1 MPRSEAFWNDLH
13 VFAVQHSQFGLLLIL
28 ALIVAASLW
37 RWRPQDRK
45 PATSTLLFFV
55 IALCGL
61 ALSGVLT
68 ALDVRP
74 FAQGLHSA
82 SVFACGMAGIRLF
95 GLFLFRLA
103 LPLCRIN
110 LLRILEDLAELAGYC
125 TWLMVHLHAAG
136 LNLSGII
143 TTSAVM
149 TAVLAFSMQ
158 DTLGNILGGLALQL
172 DNSIKVG
179 DWIKVDDV
187 NGRVTDIRWRY
198 TAIETRNW
206 ETVIIPNSLLM
217 KGKFSV
223 IGRRNGQPLQW
234 RRWIYF
240 DVGYEHFAGKV
251 IDIAQNAIRNGRI
264 DNVAK
269 TPAANCLLLDFSPSS
284 ARYALRY
291 WLKDIEMDDA
301 TDSEVRSRLYAAL
314 QRAGIQLPYPHYHIH
329 LTNKDD
335 KYEQNK
341 RLRRIKER
349 MDALQQVELFSTLR
363 DEELAEIAEHL
374 VYTPFAQ
381 GDVIMRQGAIAH
393 WLYIIIS
400 GDADVFLELPD
411 GGRRRI
417 DSIHGGC
424 FLGEMGL
431 MTGDPRSA
439 TVIAQSEVL
448 AYRLDKASFQ
458 KILDKRPEL
467 AVEISNILASRRFSI
482 DNLQQQLD
490 SESVAQLMAQQQS
503 TFLEQIRDFF
513 GLERTLISQLAG
525 N

>member
-1 MPRSEAFWNDLH
+1 
-13 VFAVQHSQFGLLLIL
+13 
-28 ALIVAASLW
+28 
-37 RWRPQDRK
+37 
-45 PATSTLLFFV
+45 
-55 IALCGL
+55 
-61 ALSGVLT
+61 
-68 ALDVRP
+68 
-74 FAQGLHSA
+74 
-82 SVFACGMAGIRLF
+82 
-95 GLFLFRLA
+95 
-103 LPLCRIN
+103 
-110 LLRILEDLAELAGYC
+110 
-125 TWLMVHLHAAG
+125 
-136 LNLSGII
+136 
-143 TTSAVM
+143 
-149 TAVLAFSMQ
+149 
-158 DTLGNILGGLALQL
+158 
-172 DNSIKVG
+172 
-179 DWIKVDDV
+179 
-187 NGRVTDIRWRY
+187 
-198 TAIETRNW
+198 
-206 ETVIIPNSLLM
+206 
-217 KGKFSV
+217 
-223 IGRRNGQPLQW
+223 
-234 RRWIYF
+234 
-240 DVGYEHFAGKV
+240 
-251 IDIAQNAIRNGRI
+251 
-264 DNVAK
+264 
-269 TPAANCLLLDFSPSS
+269 
-284 ARYALRY
+284 
-291 WLKDIEMDDA
+291 MDDA

-400 GDADVFLELPD
+400 GDADVFLELLD

-448 AYRLDKASFQ
+448 AYRLDKTSFQ

>member
-1 MPRSEAFWNDLH
+1 MPRSDSFWNDLH
-13 VFAVQHSQFGLLLIL
+13 IFAQQHNQLGLLFIL
-28 ALIVAASLW
+28 ALIIAASLW

-45 PATSTLLFFV
+45 PVASTLLFFMV
-55 IALCGL
+55 ALCGL
-61 ALSGVLT
+61 AFSGVLA
-68 ALDVRP
+68 ALDIK
-74 FAQGLHSA
+74 ALGKGLHQA
-82 SVFACGMAGIRLF
+82 SVFAGGMAGIRLF
-95 GLFLFRLA
+95 GLFLFRLI
-103 LPLCRIN
+103 LPLCRIT

-125 TWLMVHLHAAG
+125 AWLIIHLHAAG
-136 LNLSGII
+136 LDLSGII

-172 DNSIKVG
+172 DNSIKVD

-187 NGRVTDIRWRY
+187 NGRVADIRWRY

-206 ETVIIPNSLLM
+206 ETIIIPNSLLM

-223 IGRRNGQPLQW
+223 IGRRGGQPLQW

-240 DVGYEHFAGKV
+240 EVGYEHFAGQV
-251 IDIAQNAIRNGRI
+251 IDIAQSAVRNGHI
-264 DNVAK
+264 PNVAD
-269 TPAANCLLLDFSPSS
+269 TPAANCLLMDFNPSA

-291 WLKDIEMDDA
+291 WLTDIEVDDI
-301 TDSEVRSRLYAAL
+301 TDSAVRGRIYAAL
-314 QRAGIQLPYPHYHIH
+314 QRAGIQLPYPQYHVH

-349 MDALQQVELFSTLR
+349 MDALQRVELFNTLH
-363 DEELAEIAEHL
+363 DDELAEIAEQL
-374 VYTPFAQ
+374 VYTPFVQ
-381 GDVIMRQGAIAH
+381 GDIMMRQGARAH
-393 WLYIIIS
+393 WLYIIVS
-400 GDADVFLELPD
+400 GVADVFLELPD

-417 DSIHGGC
+417 DSIHGGS

-448 AYRLDKASFQ
+448 AYRLDKESFQ
-458 KILDKRPEL
+458 KVLDKRPEL
-467 AVEISNILASRRFSI
+467 AVEISKILASRRFSI

-490 SESVAQLMAQQQS
+490 SESAAQLMAQQQNS
-503 TFLEQIRDFF
+503 FLEQIRGFF
-513 GLERTLISQLAG
+513 GLENFGKSLS
-525 N
+525 

>member
-1 MPRSEAFWNDLH
+1 MPRSESFWNDLSI
-13 VFAVQHSQFGLLLIL
+13 FAHQHNQFGLLLIL
-28 ALIVAASLW
+28 ALIIAASLW

-45 PATSTLLFFV
+45 PVVATLLFFMA
-55 IALCGL
+55 ALCGL

-68 ALDVRP
+68 ALDIKSIGK
-74 FAQGLHSA
+74 GLHQV
-82 SVFACGMAGIRLF
+82 SVFAGGMAGIRLF
-95 GLFLFRLA
+95 GLFLFRLI
-103 LPLCRIN
+103 LPLCRIT

-125 TWLMVHLHAAG
+125 AWLIIHLHAAG
-136 LNLSGII
+136 LDLSGII

-172 DNSIKVG
+172 DNSIKVD

-187 NGRVTDIRWRY
+187 NGRVADIRWRY

-223 IGRRNGQPLQW
+223 IGRRGGQSLQW

-240 DVGYEHFAGKV
+240 EAGYEHFAGQV
-251 IDIAQNAIRNGRI
+251 IDIAQSAVRNGHI
-264 DNVAK
+264 ANVAD
-269 TPAANCLLLDFSPSS
+269 TPAANCLLIDFNPSA

-291 WLKDIEMDDA
+291 WLTDIELDDI
-301 TDSEVRSRLYAAL
+301 TDSAVRSRVYAAL
-314 QRAGIQLPYPHYHIH
+314 QRAGIQLPYPQYHVH

-349 MDALQQVELFSTLR
+349 MDALQQVELFNTLH
-363 DEELAEIAEHL
+363 DDELAEIAEQL
-374 VYTPFAQ
+374 VYTPFVQ
-381 GDVIMRQGAIAH
+381 GDIMMRQGARAH
-393 WLYIIIS
+393 WLYIIVS
-400 GDADVFLELPD
+400 GVADVFLELPD

-417 DSIHGGC
+417 DSIHGGS

-448 AYRLDKASFQ
+448 AYRLDKESFQ
-458 KILDKRPEL
+458 KVLDKRPEL
-467 AVEISNILASRRFSI
+467 AVEISKILASRRFSI

-490 SESVAQLMAQQQS
+490 SESAAQLMAQQQS
-503 TFLEQIRDFF
+503 SFLEQICGFF
-513 GLERTLISQLAG
+513 GLENFGKSF
-525 N
+525 